1 MIKKG
6 LRNFLIISTGVISFT
21 YMMSSCKDK
30 KHECKQGAEERKGAD
45 SLRVCNDKGKW
56 GSFIYIGTKEPPIVE
71 KKDTV
76 IKFDILDGGLPPYS
90 VLDSIAHLS
99 HIADVYLKFAKENQ
113 SGPGVISFAILFD
126 SLQAYS
132 DRGIKIVGS
141 KVYVNFNPEDY
152 PKYNLVEKFAKLG
165 ITLEQ
170 DPAYKSISENNGTGT
185 KGNPY
190 RGKKDILNLAK
201 GGKGK
206 NPVGKNF
213 TAYKTNQQNNNQIFY
228 SKEFMFTA

>member
-6 LRNFLIISTGVISFT
+6 LRNFLIISTGVISFA

-76 IKFDILDGGLPPYS
+76 IKFDLLDGGLPPYS
-90 VLDSIAHLS
+90 VLDSITHLS

-113 SGPGVISFAILFD
+113 SGPSAIHFSNLFD
-126 SLQAYS
+126 SLKTYS
-132 DRGIKIVGS
+132 DVNDKIKIIEG
-141 KVYVNFNPEDY
+141 KVYTSFD
-152 PKYNLVEKFAKLG
+152 PKTGVAATFKLVEKFAKLG

-170 DPAYKSISENNGTGT
+170 DPAYKSAAKNNAGTGT
-185 KGNPY
+185 ERDTY
-190 RGKKDILNLAK
+190 RGRKAIISLA
-201 GGKGK
+201 K
-206 NPVGKNF
+206 NPVDKNF